1 MKELDKKFIGKKYSR
16 IQFNVEKQRLKFF
29 SKATGQSDPIY
40 LDEAIAKEKGFPS
53 IVAPP
58 TFLTTVGYEKE
69 NPYDYLEDLGISI
82 SRILSAGQKYY
93 YFNLI
98 FGGDVIFMESEI
110 QDIYVKKA
118 GKLQFIEFLSIYTNQ
133 SDLSIARSVSTLV
146 FR

>member
-1 MKELDKKFIGKKYSR
+1 MIELNKKFIGKKYSP

-40 LDEAIAKEKGFPS
+40 FDEAIAKEKGFPS

-58 TFLTTVGYEKE
+58 TFLTTIGYEKE

-82 SRILSAGQKYY
+82 ARILSAGQKYY
-93 YFNLI
+93 YFHLI
-98 FGGDVIFMESEI
+98 FGGDVILMESEI
-110 QDIYVKKA
+110 QDIYVKKG
-118 GKLQFIEFLSIYTNQ
+118 GKLQFIEFLSTYTNQ
-133 SDLSIARSVSTLV
+133 SDLNIARSVSTLV

>member
-1 MKELDKKFIGKKYSR
+1 MKELDKKFIGKKYSP

-40 LDEAIAKEKGFPS
+40 FDEAIAKEKGFPS

-58 TFLTTVGYEKE
+58 TFLTTIGYEKE

-82 SRILSAGQKYY
+82 ARILSAGQKYY

-98 FGGDVIFMESEI
+98 FGGDIIFMESEI